1 MRKGFWT
8 TAENQCNGLIGL
20 EADSAT
26 REPPETPAR
35 GEALLLLLSP
45 IYLLILLQVG
55 RPPGIA
61 SHSVHV
67 LLRSRS
73 VQRRSF
79 IFISFKIRAQTRAV
93 DS

>member
-45 IYLLILLQVG
+45 IYLLILLQVQD
-55 RPPGIA
+55 PQA
-61 SHSVHV
+61 SHPTQFTFSCAADLCKGDHSY
-67 LLRSRS
+67 LSALR
-73 VQRRSF
+73 
-79 IFISFKIRAQTRAV
+79 
-93 DS
+93 